1 MKATRLMG
9 VPAILLSGV
18 IVIACSSAPTSP
30 STTPSATPSPAAEK
44 KEPVLYTG
52 KNCLSQMAN
61 AAARWQP
68 DAMPVHME
76 SILND
81 ESTGHD
87 GKSSVWR
94 AMFASS
100 SRSTNRTFTCSG
112 SRLKT
117 EAPIGVTVS
126 AEGGSPA
133 DISRSMF
140 QPMLAIIDSDK
151 AFATAQENGGANLFK
166 KDPQQPVLYSLDW
179 DAKNK
184 ELVWTVMYGTS
195 RSDSKGVGVINAST
209 GKFLRAGK

>member
-1 MKATRLMG
+1 MKANRVTG
-9 VPAILLSGV
+9 AAAVLLSGV
-18 IVIACSSAPTSP
+18 IVVACSSSP
-30 STTPSATPSPAAEK
+30 TPSATPSPTPSPVVEK

-76 SILND
+76 SNLNA

-94 AMFASS
+94 AMFASA
-100 SRSTNRTFTCSG
+100 SRGTNRTFTCSG
-112 SRLKT
+112 SRLKE

-126 AEGGSPA
+126 SELASSP
-133 DISRSMF
+133 DMNRSMF
-140 QPMLAIIDSDK
+140 QSMLLIVDSDK
-151 AFATAQENGGANLFK
+151 AYATAQENGGANLLK
-166 KDPQQPVLYSLDW
+166 KDPQQPVIYSLDW
-179 DAKNK
+179 DGKRK
-184 ELVWTVMYGTS
+184 ELVWGIMYGSS
-195 RSDSKGVGVINAST
+195 RSDSKGVGVVDATT